1 MMLKRK
7 FVALAV
13 SVAMV
18 FTVLSTGAAFAESET
33 PAGEELTGNVQSVE
47 VPSDALE
54 SGTEA
59 LL

>member
-13 SVAMV
+13 PVAMV

-33 PAGEELTGNVQSVE
+33 LVGG
-47 VPSDALE
+47 
-54 SGTEA
+54 GTDR
-59 LL
+59 